1 MFCVTNKL
9 DNEGKSGV
17 SYQNGLL
24 FKKMCDINKN
34 MTKMSVIIKKQYCNS
49 KKKIRVVSA
58 YYEKL

>member
-34 MTKMSVIIKKQYCNS
+34 MTKMSVIIKKQ
-49 KKKIRVVSA
+49 
-58 YYEKL
+58 